1 MKNKSYPF
9 NSIQEYDGKKGKIM
23 RKKCHQC
30 GEQSVIRYRDTS
42 LSLNDW
48 SESCL
53 NGCGPELLYN
63 LLNSAFGV
71 KRGR

>member
-30 GEQSVIRYRDTS
+30 GEQSVIKYRDTS

-48 SESCL
+48 SKSCL
-53 NGCGPELLYN
+53 NGCGPDFSLLAK
-63 LLNSAFGV
+63 LLKFDV
-71 KRGR
+71 KHGR

>member
-30 GEQSVIRYRDTS
+30 GEQSVIRYKDIF
-42 LSLNDW
+42 NDW
-48 SESCL
+48 NTQCL
-53 NGCGPELLYN
+53 NNCGPELLYN
-63 LLNSAFGV
+63 LLNFGV